1 MRALSAANSLAFS
14 IALASVAFAS
24 SASAQTAA
32 PAPAAP
38 STPTT
43 QQAPEPS
50 PTPDV
55 PTPPPASQPEPP
67 PPPEAP
73 PVTDT
78 VQTPGATTS
87 SSGAPAAASVNAPQ
101 PTVDSPEPKGAPDA
115 WLDGHALA
123 VEGLF
128 RGGSRVGS
136 ASVASDTDEKAG
148 IGFDLGAWFRIAR
161 AFSLGLELRR
171 TDLGNLSFTSG
182 QSTVNAGYAS
192 TALELGARV
201 YPFRWNSAELYLG
214 IHTGLAWQDVDA
226 NGLRPSV
233 NLEPATVFECSDSTG
248 PGFALG
254 AELGAEVRL
263 ARAFWL
269 VGNVA
274 GDGYQLTSE
283 KIGDCVNGI
292 GSVTSI
298 SVGVGLLYAFDLG
311 REARV
316 ASARSPARF

>member
-1 MRALSAANSLAFS
+1 MSPAA
-14 IALASVAFAS
+14 
-24 SASAQTAA
+24 
-32 PAPAAP
+32 APAAP
-38 STPTT
+38 PTPAA
-43 QQAPEPS
+43 QQPPEPQ

-55 PTPPPASQPEPP
+55 PTPPPTSQPEPP
-67 PPPEAP
+67 PPPEVP
-73 PVTDT
+73 PATDT

-87 SSGAPAAASVNAPQ
+87 SSGGPAVVGAKSPQ
-101 PTVDSPEPKGAPDA
+101 PRADVQEAKRTPDP

-123 VEGLF
+123 VEALF

-136 ASVASDTDEKAG
+136 ASVASDTEEKAG

-171 TDLGNLSFTSG
+171 TDLGNISFTSG

-192 TALELGARV
+192 TALEIGARV
-201 YPFRWNSAELYLG
+201 YPFRWSSADLYLG

-233 NLEPATVFECSDSTG
+233 NLEPATVFECSDSAG

-263 ARAFWL
+263 ARAFWF

-283 KIGDCVNGI
+283 KIGNCVNGL

-316 ASARSPARF
+316 ASTPSRARF

>member
-1 MRALSAANSLAFS
+1 
-14 IALASVAFAS
+14 
-24 SASAQTAA
+24 
-32 PAPAAP
+32 
-38 STPTT
+38 
-43 QQAPEPS
+43 
-50 PTPDV
+50 
-55 PTPPPASQPEPP
+55 
-67 PPPEAP
+67 
-73 PVTDT
+73 
-78 VQTPGATTS
+78 
-87 SSGAPAAASVNAPQ
+87 VNAPQ
-101 PTVDSPEPKGAPDA
+101 PAADSGEPKRAPDP

-201 YPFRWNSAELYLG
+201 YPFRWNGADLYLG

-233 NLEPATVFECSDSTG
+233 NLEPATVFECSDSAG

-283 KIGDCVNGI
+283 KIGNCVNGI

-298 SVGVGLLYAFDLG
+298 SAGVGLLYAFDLG